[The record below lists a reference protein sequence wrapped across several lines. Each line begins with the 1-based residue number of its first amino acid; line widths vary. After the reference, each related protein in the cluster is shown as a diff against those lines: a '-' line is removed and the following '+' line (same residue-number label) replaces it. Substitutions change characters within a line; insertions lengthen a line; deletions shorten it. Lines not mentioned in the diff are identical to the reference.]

1 MSKFEVDCTEIK
13 EFINELNKIKGETLK
28 NEFKLFI
35 DGLGLEFLRIVSDE
49 IKSRNV
55 VDTRMLL
62 ASFTKGDVNNC
73 WKWTDGYQT
82 LEIGSLLEY
91 AAPVNDGHWTCKK
104 GKPGRFVPGD
114 VVLDANGKVIEFTY
128 NPKAK
133 TGIYLKQQWIKA
145 RPYFSYSFE
154 VISNML
160 PEMME
165 AKIDQIF
172 ERYF

>member
-1 MSKFEVDCTEIK
+1 MSKFEVDCSEIK
-13 EFINELNKIKGETLK
+13 EFISELSKFSGGSLK
-28 NEFKLFI
+28 KELQLFL

-55 VDTRMLL
+55 IDTRMLL
-62 ASFTKGDVNNC
+62 QSFSKGDSNNC
-73 WKWTDGYQT
+73 WKWTDSYQT
-82 LEIGSLLEY
+82 LEVGSLLEY
-91 AAPVNDGHWTCKK
+91 AASVNNGHWTCKK
-104 GKPGRFVPGD
+104 GLPGRFVPGD
-114 VVLDANGKVIEFTY
+114 VVLDSKGKVIEFTY

-154 VISNML
+154 VVSNTL

-172 ERYF
+172 ARYF